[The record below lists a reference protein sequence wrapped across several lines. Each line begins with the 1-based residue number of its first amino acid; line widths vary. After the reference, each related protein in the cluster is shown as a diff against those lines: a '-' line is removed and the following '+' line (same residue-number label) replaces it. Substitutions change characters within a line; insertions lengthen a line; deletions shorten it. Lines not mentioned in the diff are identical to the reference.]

1 VGRASVARTR
11 TQRLRRNRGEPGCIA
26 GVAVWIV
33 LVKAGDGPLE
43 GGDAVDQLG
52 EAVAAQAA
60 TLEASVAAGAE
71 PSVLVSVEASDVAD
85 AREVAQGVVGAG
97 LERVGGSGRAVAM
110 IVFAEDGRVAY
121 QRSES
126 S

>member
-1 VGRASVARTR
+1 V
-11 TQRLRRNRGEPGCIA
+11 P
-26 GVAVWIV
+26 
-33 LVKAGDGPLE
+33 
-43 GGDAVDQLG
+43 
-52 EAVAAQAA
+52 AQAA

-71 PSVLVSVEASDVAD
+71 HSVLPCVEARDVAD
-85 AREVAQGVVGAG
+85 AAEAAQGVVGAG
-97 LERVGGSGRAVAM
+97 LERVGGSGRMVAT